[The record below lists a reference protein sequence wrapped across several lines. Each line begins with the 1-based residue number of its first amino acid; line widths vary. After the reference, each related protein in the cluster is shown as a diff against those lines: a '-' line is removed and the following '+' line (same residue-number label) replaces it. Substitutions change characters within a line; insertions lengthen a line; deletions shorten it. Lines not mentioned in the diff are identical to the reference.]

1 MLKMRLQRRGKKNYA
16 TYRVVVADVRAPVK
30 GRFVADVGSYNPH
43 TDTFNVNGEK
53 VADWLSKGVQ
63 FSSTVHNLLVT
74 HKMLKAD
81 KVKSWRP
88 KKRAGEESAEALRP
102 IQPLDLARGKQ
113 VQGKQA
119 QAKEKVEKKEEKD
132 EKKEGT
138 KKT

>member
-16 TYRVVVADVRAPVK
+16 TYRVVVADVRSPVK

-43 TDTFNVNGEK
+43 TDIFNVNGEK

-63 FSSTVHNLLVT
+63 PSSTVHNLLVT

-88 KKRAGEESAEALRP
+88 KRRAGEESAALR
-102 IQPLDLARGKQ
+102 
-113 VQGKQA
+113 QA
-119 QAKEKVEKKEEKD
+119 QAKEKVEKREEKD
-132 EKKEGT
+132 EEKEET